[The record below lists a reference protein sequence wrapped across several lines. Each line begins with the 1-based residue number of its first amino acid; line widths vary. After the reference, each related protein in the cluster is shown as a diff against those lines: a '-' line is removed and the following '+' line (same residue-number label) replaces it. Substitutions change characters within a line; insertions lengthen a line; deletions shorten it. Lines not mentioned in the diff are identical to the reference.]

1 MSECER
7 ERERLDVGLSDDD
20 IVRRAV
26 GVQLLVPLLDEL
38 VLDAGAMALFDACR
52 KGGSSS

>member
-1 MSECER
+1 MRER

-38 VLDAGAMALFDACR
+38 VLDARAVALLDACR
-52 KGGSSS
+52 SRS